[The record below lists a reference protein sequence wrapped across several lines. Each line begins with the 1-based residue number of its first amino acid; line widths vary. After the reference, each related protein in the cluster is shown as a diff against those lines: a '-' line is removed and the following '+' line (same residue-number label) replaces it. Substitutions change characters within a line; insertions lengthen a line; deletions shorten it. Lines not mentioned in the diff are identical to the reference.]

1 MITYLTL
8 AIAVCTLV
16 LVIFMS
22 FDVLR
27 NRAVVDKTREDI
39 EMIKKSI
46 NELKSIANELK
57 SPVAYTME
65 NYVIIPKS
73 HLDEYNNTCTRVE
86 IQARGIQFSG
96 NGKDFEEVPSITH
109 VKVGDNIISRKEEK
123 YY

>member
-8 AIAVCTLV
+8 AISVCTLV
-16 LVIFMS
+16 LVLFMS

-27 NRAVVDKTREDI
+27 NRSVVDNTREDI
-39 EMIKKSI
+39 EMMKKNI
-46 NELKSIANELK
+46 NELMSIVKELK
-57 SPVAYTME
+57 HPVAYTME

-86 IQARGIQFSG
+86 IQAKGIQFSG

-109 VKVGDNIISRKEEK
+109 VKVGEEIISRKEEK

>member
-39 EMIKKSI
+39 EMIKK
-46 NELKSIANELK
+46 NVKELKH
-57 SPVAYTME
+57 PVAYAVE
-65 NYVIIPKS
+65 NYVIIPRS
-73 HLDEYNNTCTRVE
+73 HLEEYNKSIVE
-86 IQARGIQFSG
+86 VSIQEKESSSPVTAR
-96 NGKDFEEVPSITH
+96 
-109 VKVGDNIISRKEEK
+109 ISRKSPPSPT
-123 YY
+123 

>member
-8 AIAVCTLV
+8 AISVCTLV
-16 LVIFMS
+16 LVLFMP

-27 NRAVVDKTREDI
+27 NRSVVDKTREDI
-39 EMIKKSI
+39 DMIKK
-46 NELKSIANELK
+46 NLKDLKELKH
-57 SPVAYTME
+57 PVAYTME

-86 IQARGIQFSG
+86 IQAKGIQFSG

-109 VKVGDNIISRKEEK
+109 VKVGEEIISRKEEK

>member
-16 LVIFMS
+16 LVLFMS

-27 NRAVVDKTREDI
+27 NRSVVDKTREDI
-39 EMIKKSI
+39 EMIKK
-46 NELKSIANELK
+46 NVKEMKN
-57 SPVAYTME
+57 PVAYTME

-73 HLDEYNNTCTRVE
+73 YLDEYNNTCTRVK
-86 IQARGIQFSG
+86 IQAKGIQFSG

-109 VKVGDNIISRKEEK
+109 VKVGEDIISRKEEK

>member
-1 MITYLTL
+1 MIVYLTL

-27 NRAVVDKTREDI
+27 NRGVMDKVMEDI
-39 EMIKKSI
+39 EMIKK
-46 NELKSIANELK
+46 NARELK

-73 HLDEYNNTCTRVE
+73 HLDEYNETCTRVE
-86 IQARGIQFSG
+86 IQAKGIQFSG
-96 NGKDFEEVPSITH
+96 NGKDFEEIPSITH
-109 VKVGDNIISRKEEK
+109 GKVGEDIISRKEEK

>member
-8 AIAVCTLV
+8 AISVCTLV
-16 LVIFMS
+16 LVLFMS

-27 NRAVVDKTREDI
+27 NRSVVDNTREDI
-39 EMIKKSI
+39 EMMKKNI
-46 NELKSIANELK
+46 NELMSIVKELK
-57 SPVAYTME
+57 HPVAYTME

-86 IQARGIQFSG
+86 IQAKGIQFSG

-109 VKVGDNIISRKEEK
+109 VKVGGEIISRKEEK

>member
-39 EMIKKSI
+39 EMIKK
-46 NELKSIANELK
+46 
-57 SPVAYTME
+57 T
-65 NYVIIPKS
+65 
-73 HLDEYNNTCTRVE
+73 
-86 IQARGIQFSG
+86 
-96 NGKDFEEVPSITH
+96 
-109 VKVGDNIISRKEEK
+109 SRS
-123 YY
+123 